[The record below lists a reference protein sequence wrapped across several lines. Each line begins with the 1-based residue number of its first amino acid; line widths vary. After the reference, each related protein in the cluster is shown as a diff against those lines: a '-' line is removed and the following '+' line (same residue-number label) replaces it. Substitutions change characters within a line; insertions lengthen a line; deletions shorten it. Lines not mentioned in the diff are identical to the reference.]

1 MIFRIHMYFLAHS
14 SSPGILKGS
23 FTSTASAVAGA
34 ATGMGAGT
42 DLFNICVYYSQLVSG
57 GTTRSGMKQ

>member
-1 MIFRIHMYFLAHS
+1 MYFLAHS

-34 ATGMGAGT
+34 AAGMGAGT
-42 DLFNICVYYSQLVSG
+42 NFVTKPLYSPDISD
-57 GTTRSGMKQ
+57 